1 MKNVLRTIAFGAAL
15 TVAATAVPSFAAIAS
30 PAVQDQDHDRAQS
43 QDHPEYAKNRYYK
56 VGNQEGYQDYKS
68 KKQRPEHKHAY
79 RNDTDR
85 QAHDYGYQQGLQ
97 GQRGYRS
104 TEAPR

>member
-1 MKNVLRTIAFGAAL
+1 MSWRFLAL
-15 TVAATAVPSFAAIAS
+15 PSAWPLFL
-30 PAVQDQDHDRAQS
+30 PLQDRAQS

-97 GQRGYRS
+97 GQRGYHS